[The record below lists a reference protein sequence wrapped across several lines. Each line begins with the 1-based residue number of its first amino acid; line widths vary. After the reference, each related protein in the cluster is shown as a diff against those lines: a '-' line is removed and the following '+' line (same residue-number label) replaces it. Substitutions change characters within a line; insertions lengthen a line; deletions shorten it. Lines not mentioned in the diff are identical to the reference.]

1 MHAMLFGGAV
11 HVDVLRSPRI
21 NLNSPVRL
29 FHKVQT
35 MRLLKEELKNPDM
48 SDPDELILAVLTL
61 GANEVETVMDNIKP
75 KTRPPFNSPLSS
87 SQWLDVYGSMS
98 HIKAHTL
105 AMRSLVDRRGGLE
118 KIRLEGLA
126 EVLEL

>member
-11 HVDVLRSPRI
+11 HMDVLRSPRI
-21 NLNSPVRL
+21 NLNNPVRL
-29 FHKVQT
+29 FHKLQT
-35 MRLLKEELKNPDM
+35 IRLLKEELNNPGM
-48 SDPDELILAVLTL
+48 SDPDELILAVLAL
-61 GANEVETVMDNIKP
+61 GTNEVETMMDNIKP
-75 KTRPPFNSPLSS
+75 KTRSPFNSPLSS
-87 SQWLDVYGSMS
+87 AQWLDVYGSMS

-118 KIRLEGLA
+118 MIQLEGLA

>member
-11 HVDVLRSPRI
+11 HMDILRSPRI
-21 NLNSPVRL
+21 SLNNPVQL

-35 MRLLKEELKNPDM
+35 LRLLKEELKNPGM
-48 SDPDELILAVLTL
+48 SDPDELILAALTL
-61 GANEVETVMDNIKP
+61 GANEVETMMDNIKP
-75 KTRPPFNSPLSS
+75 KTQSPFNSPLSS
-87 SQWLDVYGSMS
+87 TQWLDVYGNMS

-105 AMRSLVDRRGGLE
+105 AMRSLVDLRGGLE
-118 KIRLEGLA
+118 KIKLEGLA

>member
-1 MHAMLFGGAV
+1 M
-11 HVDVLRSPRI
+11 DVLRSPRI
-21 NLNSPVRL
+21 NLNDPVRL

-35 MRLLKEELKNPDM
+35 MRLLKEELRILGT
-48 SDPDELILAVLTL
+48 SDPDELILAVLAL
-61 GANEVETVMDNIKP
+61 GTNEVETMIDNMKP
-75 KTRPPFNSPLSS
+75 KTRSPFNSPLSS

-105 AMRSLVDRRGGLE
+105 AMRSLVDHRGGLE
-118 KIRLEGLA
+118 KIQLEGLA

>member
-11 HVDVLRSPRI
+11 HMDVLRSPRI
-21 NLNSPVRL
+21 NLNNPVRL

-35 MRLLKEELKNPDM
+35 MRLLKEELESPGM

-61 GANEVETVMDNIKP
+61 GTNEVETMMDNIKP
-75 KTRPPFNSPLSS
+75 KIRSPFNSPLSS
-87 SQWLDVYGSMS
+87 TQWLDVYGSMS

-105 AMRSLVDRRGGLE
+105 AMRSLVDLRGGLE
-118 KIRLEGLA
+118 KIQLEALA
-126 EVLEL
+126 EVLEV